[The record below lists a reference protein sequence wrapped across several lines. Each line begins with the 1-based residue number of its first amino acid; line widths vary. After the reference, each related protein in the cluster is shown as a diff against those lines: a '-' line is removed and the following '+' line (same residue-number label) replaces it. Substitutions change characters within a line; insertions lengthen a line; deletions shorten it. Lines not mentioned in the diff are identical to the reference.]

1 MPVSDYQKTILN
13 MRSIPIKKTREIEER
28 LETSLLMADS
38 QLRTLIGNED
48 KPLAIRAYQQKRMRI
63 VQMVN
68 ELSIVSN
75 QVVSEA
81 IMDVSNQVA
90 NTQQEATNDLLIE
103 NDDANLM
110 LDLSDVPRLTLEG
123 LAQRYHIETLKI
135 SSNVWAQKQINEIE
149 TVITAGIARGQSAR
163 SMSNQLSQFVLGGG
177 VGMGQS
183 LKTKTMRLARTEI
196 NNSYWEAS
204 RASSE
209 QSPVVKGIK
218 WELSGRHPQ
227 YDVCDLLVSQNLFG
241 LGRGVYPPEYLPPK
255 PHPNCLC
262 YQIDVLRDVDEFD
275 QERAVPT
282 LQKDIDKVRIGK
294 GGQGFSKGYK
304 KRQLDLFRNVVRAT
318 IEQRGVVMPL
328 MPSVPEEPAASTFG
342 DAVRREIAKGVNTEQ
357 DYIRIG
363 KMLREEMAEE
373 YEAIRDS
380 KRGDTATQEET
391 RSLLFFN
398 HELSQLKKDS
408 YAVIWEGAATRDLRL
423 DEKTAYKSEEIYQKL
438 KVLLENEKRGS
449 ISPNWQGRIPLSV
462 ASDLDFQLGLL
473 KIRDGAKLALGDLRI
488 FEDIVNK
495 ARTETRLSASQARDS
510 DPELA
515 AIVKNVI
522 SQIRP
527 VGAEGRK
534 HNYASRSNRKI
545 KDWLDETMELVPT
558 DWVNSSIGDP
568 LPLLTKK
575 VKRGFYRHRGTR
587 RDKGQ
592 LERVSI
598 LASDTWNEARS
609 RSTVLHEF
617 GHRMEDTLT
626 GVPKPDEGVKRPR
639 GPIDRTVPPPAR
651 PDLFDIE
658 RQFYDRRT
666 AGERAVQIKGCGPSE
681 KGRKDE
687 FTEEYMGKE
696 YVWGGE
702 VYAYEILSMG
712 LEGVYYGNYDLY
724 EKDPEYFDLILG
736 LLAAK

>member
-38 QLRTLIGNED
+38 QLRSLIGNED

-81 IMDVSNQVA
+81 IMDVANQVA

-135 SSNVWAQKQINEIE
+135 SSNVWANKQINEIE

-163 SMSNQLSQFVLGGG
+163 SMADQLSQFVLGGG

-275 QERAVPT
+275 QERPVPT

-328 MPSVPEEPAASTFG
+328 MPLVPEEPAASTFG

-373 YEAIRDS
+373 YEAVRDS
-380 KRGDTATQEET
+380 KRAPGETVTKEEKQAIDSFYT
-391 RSLLFFN
+391 
-398 HELSQLKKDS
+398 ELARMSDS
-408 YAVIWEGAATRDLRL
+408 YKNAWEKAMPTRDLSRQ
-423 DEKTAYKSEEIYQKL
+423 EKWAYKSEEIYETVKRSIESAGKL
-438 KVLLENEKRGS
+438 ITK
-449 ISPNWQGRIPLSV
+449 PHRIPAKLWSE
-462 ASDLDFQLGLL
+462 LDFELGVMEMGGGK
-473 KIRDGAKLALGDLRI
+473 KISINDLRSLGD
-488 FEDIVNK
+488 
-495 ARTETRLSASQARDS
+495 
-510 DPELA
+510 
-515 AIVKNVI
+515 IVKKFRDEKEVFTGQTSGKVYLDLAEVVKSVI

-527 VGAEGRK
+527 VGAEGNK
-534 HNYASRSNRKI
+534 HNYAKRSNRKI
-545 KDWLDETMELVPT
+545 KGWLDETMELMPT
-558 DWVNSSIGDP
+558 DWVKKSMETEVP
-568 LPLLTKK
+568 VVTTK
-575 VKRGFYRHRGTR
+575 VDRGYYRHNGYRVV
-587 RDKGQ
+587 KGEY
-592 LERVSI
+592 ERVSTI
-598 LASDTWNEARS
+598 ASDTWNEQWGI
-609 RSTVLHEF
+609 STVLHEF
-617 GHRMEDTLT
+617 GHRVEDLAVGTKS
-626 GVPKPDEGVKRPR
+626 VEK
-639 GPIDRTVPPPAR
+639 
-651 PDLFDIE
+651 
-658 RQFYDRRT
+658 QFYDRRT
-666 AGERAVQIKGCGPSE
+666 KGEALKWLGGVYKKSE
-681 KGRKDE
+681 KGRRDK
-687 FTEEYMGKE
+687 FTDVYMGKDYGRE
-696 YVWGGE
+696 DKGY
-702 VYAYEILSMG
+702 YEILSMG
-712 LEGVYYGNYDLY
+712 LEGVYYGAYDLY

>member
-1 MPVSDYQKTILN
+1 

-38 QLRTLIGNED
+38 QLRSLIGNED

-81 IMDVSNQVA
+81 IMDVANQVA

-103 NDDANLM
+103 NDDVNLM

-135 SSNVWAQKQINEIE
+135 SSNVWANKQINEIE

-163 SMSNQLSQFVLGGG
+163 SMADQLSQFVLGGG

-275 QERAVPT
+275 QERPVPT

-373 YEAIRDS
+373 YEAVRDS
-380 KRGDTATQEET
+380 KRAPGETVTKEEKQAIDSFYT
-391 RSLLFFN
+391 
-398 HELSQLKKDS
+398 ELARMSDS
-408 YAVIWEGAATRDLRL
+408 YKNAWEKAMPTRDLSRQ
-423 DEKTAYKSEEIYQKL
+423 EKWAYKSEEIYET
-438 KVLLENEKRGS
+438 VKRS
-449 ISPNWQGRIPLSV
+449 IESAAELITKPHRIPS
-462 ASDLDFQLGLL
+462 
-473 KIRDGAKLALGDLRI
+473 KLARDL
-488 FEDIVNK
+488 
-495 ARTETRLSASQARDS
+495 
-510 DPELA
+510 
-515 AIVKNVI
+515 
-522 SQIRP
+522 
-527 VGAEGRK
+527 
-534 HNYASRSNRKI
+534 H
-545 KDWLDETMELVPT
+545 
-558 DWVNSSIGDP
+558 
-568 LPLLTKK
+568 
-575 VKRGFYRHRGTR
+575 
-587 RDKGQ
+587 
-592 LERVSI
+592 
-598 LASDTWNEARS
+598 
-609 RSTVLHEF
+609 
-617 GHRMEDTLT
+617 
-626 GVPKPDEGVKRPR
+626 
-639 GPIDRTVPPPAR
+639 
-651 PDLFDIE
+651 FDI
-658 RQFYDRRT
+658 
-666 AGERAVQIKGCGPSE
+666 
-681 KGRKDE
+681 
-687 FTEEYMGKE
+687 
-696 YVWGGE
+696 
-702 VYAYEILSMG
+702 L
-712 LEGVYYGNYDLY
+712 
-724 EKDPEYFDLILG
+724 
-736 LLAAK
+736 